1 MAKILLDCRVA
12 LPQDF
17 ISWFNGFE
25 PIEQEKWLEKPAI
38 ASECGKALREVAKR
52 IKEQEDAAMLSRITK
67 IKKSVAAYYKD
78 RYYIYYRYIIKY
90 YKKYNIRECTFL
102 IEVFDG

>member
-1 MAKILLDCRVA
+1 MMAKINFYLLDEDCYFYK
-12 LPQDF
+12 Q
-17 ISWFNGFE
+17 
-25 PIEQEKWLEKPAI
+25 EQMK
-38 ASECGKALREVAKR
+38 
-52 IKEQEDAAMLSRITK
+52 QEDAAMLSRIVK
-67 IKKSVAAYYKD
+67 IKKSIAAYYKD

>member
-17 ISWFNGFE
+17 ISWFNGLE
-25 PIEQEKWLEKPAI
+25 PIEQEKWIEKPATV
-38 ASECGKALREVAKR
+38 SECGKALREVAKR
-52 IKEQEDAAMLSRITK
+52 IKEQEDAAMLNRIAK

-78 RYYIYYRYIIKY
+78 KYYIYYRYIIKY
-90 YKKYNIRECTFL
+90 NKKYNIRE
-102 IEVFDG
+102 

>member
-1 MAKILLDCRVA
+1 MMAKINFYLLDEDCYFYK
-12 LPQDF
+12 Q
-17 ISWFNGFE
+17 
-25 PIEQEKWLEKPAI
+25 EQMK
-38 ASECGKALREVAKR
+38 
-52 IKEQEDAAMLSRITK
+52 QEDAAMLNRIAK

-102 IEVFDG
+102 SEAFDG